1 MEWSSQLILA
11 AEEEAPG
18 EGDEMPDCF
27 CEEMGDWG
35 YLCCFFECPGWDDY
49 LSFLTDDV
57 VGDLSIPNSLEPPE
71 WDVPDIPNIFDTL
84 NSVDERNP
92 AKPTGDNAP
101 GLDDASFDA
110 EDLKMDAGEIEFRED
125 PTGGFDITNPLE
137 SLPEDGST
145 APRPENEFVP
155 FPQNGGAGTSEGNG
169 TAAFP
174 STGGNGTAAFP
185 DDPGGTAVPP
195 STNDWAAFPVP

>member
-1 MEWSSQLILA
+1 MEA
-11 AEEEAPG
+11 AAPG
-18 EGDEMPDCF
+18 EDMPSCY

-35 YLCCFFECPGWDDY
+35 YLCCFFDCPGWDDY
-49 LSFLTDDV
+49 LGFLADDL
-57 VGDLSIPNSLEPPE
+57 VGTLNLSSSLEPPD
-71 WDVPDIPNIFDTL
+71 WDVPEIPNIFETL
-84 NSVDERNP
+84 NDVDQRNP
-92 AKPTGDNAP
+92 PKPTGDNAP
-101 GLDDASFDA
+101 GLDDASFNA
-110 EDLKMDAGEIEFRED
+110 TDLKMDAEEIEFRED

-155 FPQNGGAGTSEGNG
+155 FPSSGAGQSEGNG

-174 STGGNGTAAFP
+174 SSGGNGTAAFP

-195 STNDWAAFPVP
+195 STDDWAAFPVP